1 VSDGSLRAEALTY
14 RIGGRTILDDVTISV
29 KTGEMLGVS
38 GASGSGK
45 TTLLLLLAG
54 LERPTAGTVRLGD
67 QALHSAGDL
76 LRDRVG
82 FVLQDFGLVSFLTA
96 AENVSLTLHG
106 RNLEPALVLS
116 RAQAALDDLGLS
128 EVAERLVEDLSGGQ
142 QQRVAV
148 ARALVAEPDLLIADE
163 PTSELDAENRM
174 KVVALLMQR
183 ARSGGIV
190 VVSTDDS
197 DVLDACDRRVHLL
210 NGGVADPA
218 GPAS

>member
-1 VSDGSLRAEALTY
+1 MSDGSLRAEALTY

-29 KTGEMLGVS
+29 NVGEMLGVS

-54 LERPTAGTVRLGD
+54 LERPTDGSVRFGN

-76 LRDRVG
+76 LRPRVG
-82 FVLQDFGLVSFLTA
+82 FVLQHFGLVSFLTA

-106 RNLEPALVLS
+106 RSLEPAVVLS
-116 RAQAALDDLGLS
+116 RAQAALDDLGLTD
-128 EVAERLVEDLSGGQ
+128 VAERLVDDLSGGQ

-163 PTSELDAENRM
+163 PTSELDAENRV
-174 KVVALLMQR
+174 KVVELLVR
-183 ARSGGIV
+183 LARSGGIV
-190 VVSTDDS
+190 VVSTDDL
-197 DVLDACDRRVHLL
+197 DVLDVCDRRVHLL
-210 NGGVADPA
+210 DGRVAAQMLP
-218 GPAS
+218 